1 MNCLVKLF
9 RFRCKYSDEEFSLWL
24 LKYSIDKKLKWMDR
38 LEELGINLCMHGLGI
53 DMLSHVDGINAHIF
67 TVINAAILIFGHVNY
82 VRYIWSLLA
91 GLTTFDFEGTLSG

>member
-1 MNCLVKLF
+1 
-9 RFRCKYSDEEFSLWL
+9 
-24 LKYSIDKKLKWMDR
+24 MDR

>member
-1 MNCLVKLF
+1 
-9 RFRCKYSDEEFSLWL
+9 
-24 LKYSIDKKLKWMDR
+24 
-38 LEELGINLCMHGLGI
+38 MHGLGI
-53 DMLSHVDGINAHIF
+53 DMLSHVDDINAHIF